1 MNRLKKITALLL
13 MLVLTAALFAV
24 PATAEEKLVTQEF
37 PDLMLTLQLPE
48 DTIVLTQNTSLLSE
62 DWTLAGIEDPS
73 KAIEEYKSVG
83 VVAELVTTDLVHHVR
98 LIKGVTDKTE
108 SVFTFNDYTKE
119 DLDEYFASLAATD
132 SEYVAMT
139 CEAYPHEQTT
149 YFVLDT
155 KALEGKT
162 PTPFREIVWGTIV
175 NGYTTG
181 FSIYAEDGVISDE
194 QIALAENLVNTS
206 RFTELLERPTTTYSP
221 TEIIITL
228 VFTLG
233 LVALMVGFLMWSIL
247 RRRRMKED
255 AKAYAEQITSF
266 RKAQQEPNH
275 TPHEVA
281 AVFANRTEHNDAAI
295 MTFAKYQAYFHR
307 PVNLV
312 YYLLIS
318 LTGLLI
324 CLVSNDEWWILLV
337 MLGVFGYCLYYII
350 NLPTKIGNRIREVFR
365 KMPNRTAVFT
375 FFENDFRLS
384 GIQAPSLYPYAQ
396 ITEVREHGDYFYLYF
411 GEETTYYL
419 RKDQFTLGSADEFAR
434 FMHGKMGKKFKGYK
448 NRKHR

>member
-1 MNRLKKITALLL
+1 M
-13 MLVLTAALFAV
+13 
-24 PATAEEKLVTQEF
+24 
-37 PDLMLTLQLPE
+37 
-48 DTIVLTQNTSLLSE
+48 
-62 DWTLAGIEDPS
+62 
-73 KAIEEYKSVG
+73 
-83 VVAELVTTDLVHHVR
+83 
-98 LIKGVTDKTE
+98 
-108 SVFTFNDYTKE
+108 
-119 DLDEYFASLAATD
+119 
-132 SEYVAMT
+132 
-139 CEAYPHEQTT
+139 
-149 YFVLDT
+149 
-155 KALEGKT
+155 
-162 PTPFREIVWGTIV
+162 
-175 NGYTTG
+175 
-181 FSIYAEDGVISDE
+181 
-194 QIALAENLVNTS
+194 
-206 RFTELLERPTTTYSP
+206 SP
-221 TEIIITL
+221 QH
-228 VFTLG
+228 
-233 LVALMVGFLMWSIL
+233 
-247 RRRRMKED
+247 RYKED

-266 RKAQQEPNH
+266 RKAQQDPNH

-295 MTFAKYQAYFHR
+295 MTFAKYQAYFHH